1 MKKRVVAVGIVAL
14 ASLGLGAHVAAAGPT
29 VTVCHSI
36 SITVNDTNVSDAG
49 CNVLPPQ

>member
-1 MKKRVVAVGIVAL
+1 MKKRVVAVGIVVLAL
-14 ASLGLGAHVAAAGPT
+14 LGFGAQLAAADPT

-36 SITVNDTNVSDAG
+36 SITVNDQNVSDAG

>member
-1 MKKRVVAVGIVAL
+1 MKQRVVAVGIVVLAL
-14 ASLGLGAHVAAAGPT
+14 LGVGAQLAAADPT

-36 SITVNDTNVSDAG
+36 SITVNDQNVSDAG

>member
-1 MKKRVVAVGIVAL
+1 MGKRIIATGIVVAGL
-14 ASLGLGAHVAAAGPT
+14 LGLGAQVAAAGPT

-36 SITVNDTNVSDAG
+36 SITVNDQNVSNAG